1 MNKILS
7 LPIYPEI
14 TDEQINY
21 VVGKVGSFLF
31 ENLEYC
37 HWRALPLNNNQNRL
51 HRSGLLNDILVKSGH
66 QVCWW
71 SSTFDH
77 FSKNTTFHHTKK
89 LICLRGTSFACCMAV
104 HIKKIYL
111 FRGL

>member
-1 MNKILS
+1 MNKSTML
-7 LPIYPEI
+7 L
-14 TDEQINY
+14 
-21 VVGKVGSFLF
+21 VKLRSFLF

-51 HRSGLLNDILVKSGH
+51 HRSGLLNDILVKSIH

-77 FSKNTTFHHTKK
+77 FSKKHHFSSYKEID
-89 LICLRGTSFACCMAV
+89 LSRGTSFACCMAV